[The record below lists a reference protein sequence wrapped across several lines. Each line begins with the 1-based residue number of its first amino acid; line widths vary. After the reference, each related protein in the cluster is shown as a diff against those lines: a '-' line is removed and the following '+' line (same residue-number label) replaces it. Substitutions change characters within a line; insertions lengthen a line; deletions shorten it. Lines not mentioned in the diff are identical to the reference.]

1 MADRERLNN
10 SLRLYDSE
18 LSSFKV
24 SESEVKSEVREK
36 AALET
41 RIKEWK
47 DDITNFT
54 TQLKASS
61 SGPSATDC
69 QGFIGVFDRN

>member
-1 MADRERLNN
+1 MTDRERLNN

-24 SESEVKSEVREK
+24 NESEVKSKVREK
-36 AALET
+36 DALEE

-47 DDITNFT
+47 DDIANFT

-61 SGPSATDC
+61 FGPETEC
-69 QGFIGVFDRN
+69 Q